1 MFYEVLMEK
10 RASNAAEIDFLNR
23 QENIDKLNARLE
35 ELARGRGKTL
45 RTLSEDEFNADLAN
59 ARAQVLKGYNKPE
72 RTPKSD
78 AAKMLAAG
86 YVGSKFLNHGAE
98 RVLGVQ
104 RFVHGTSN
112 KAADSILTQ
121 GMLARHGGDPHGSS
135 AQLGGLAGAGF
146 AERSKGRVHIFKDT
160 PYHRRLAAAHAN
172 LAEVGGADAY
182 SRGLLGL
189 GREGTRI
196 YGAMPY
202 DRISGDFELD
212 PDYENRAFR
221 SKLDPGAVGDIDASH
236 LSRSRAGL
244 RSIIKNRTS
253 NLRGYIMN
261 NKARFGRGLAHLG
274 AATGAALYAGSKARK
289 LYRDYTDNQ

>member
-45 RTLSEDEFNADLAN
+45 KTLSGDEFNADLAN

-72 RTPKSD
+72 RTTKSD

-86 YVGSKFLNHGAE
+86 YAGSKFLNHGAE

-104 RFVHGTSN
+104 RFVHGTSD
-112 KAADSILTQ
+112 KAADSILAE
-121 GMLARHGGDPHGSS
+121 GMLASHGGGAHGSS
-135 AQLGGLAGAGF
+135 AKLGDGGAGF
-146 AERSKGRVHIFKDT
+146 VERSKGRVHIFKDT

-182 SRGLLGL
+182 GKGFLGL
-189 GREGTRI
+189 SRKGTRV

-202 DRISGDFELD
+202 DRITRDFELD
-212 PDYENRAFR
+212 PDYGNRAFR
-221 SKLDPGAVGDIDASH
+221 SRLDPGAVGDIDASH

-253 NLRGYIMN
+253 NLKGYIMN

-274 AATGAALYAGSKARK
+274 VAAGAAAYAGSKARK
-289 LYRDYTDNQ
+289 IYRDYKDNQ